1 MTAMPRAR
9 QKKSGSGVRAVD
21 PNAEH
26 QTPNTEHPP
35 PPPVRRGLWWVAALA
50 VLIAGGVRLGST
62 PAARR
67 WRYERQPVE
76 ALQKEAARRPGD
88 AVLRL
93 TLGRK
98 LLAAGQAS
106 EAVQEFQRAVALEP
120 QSAEALAG
128 LGRALGATGHD
139 DEAFAAV
146 QLSLARRPTAEALRA
161 EGQLYLKHR
170 VPEKAVPALERAT
183 RLSPGDPDGWRL
195 LAVARAAT
203 GQWSAAE
210 VAWER
215 LAALRPGDPAMPTG
229 RAEALIQLGRPEEA
243 ELLLRA
249 ALQRGLLSVTA
260 YTLLGSALAGR
271 EPADRFAAPA
281 EAAFREAL
289 RLDPASPDA
298 AYGLGLLLLREG
310 WNGEALSLFG
320 DLARRAPDSLRAR
333 FQYARAL
340 RGAGRAA
347 EADAA
352 LRDYH
357 QRAEAA
363 RLEMELRGRLTL
375 QPNDPVLRARLAELL
390 QSEEISRKREP
401 FARKGE

>member
-1 MTAMPRAR
+1 MAAMPRAR
-9 QKKSGSGVRAVD
+9 QRKPGSGLRAVD
-21 PNAEH
+21 PN
-26 QTPNTEHPP
+26 TERPA

-50 VLIAGGVRLGST
+50 LLIAVGMRLGST

-76 ALQKEAARRPGD
+76 ALQKEATRRPGD

-106 EAVQEFQRAVALEP
+106 EAVQEFQRAAALEP
-120 QSAEALAG
+120 RSAEALAG

-139 DEAFAAV
+139 DEAFAAL

-170 VPEKAVPALERAT
+170 VPEEAVPALERAT
-183 RLSPGDPDGWRL
+183 RLSPDDPDGWRL

-210 VAWER
+210 TAWER
-215 LAALRPGDPAMPTG
+215 LAALRPGDPGMPIG

-243 ELLLRA
+243 EPLLRA
-249 ALQRGLLSVTA
+249 ALRRGPLSVTA

-271 EPADRFAAPA
+271 GPPPPLPPPAQAGIRRGPPPPPAP
-281 EAAFREAL
+281 
-289 RLDPASPDA
+289 
-298 AYGLGLLLLREG
+298 
-310 WNGEALSLFG
+310 
-320 DLARRAPDSLRAR
+320 
-333 FQYARAL
+333 
-340 RGAGRAA
+340 
-347 EADAA
+347 
-352 LRDYH
+352 
-357 QRAEAA
+357 
-363 RLEMELRGRLTL
+363 
-375 QPNDPVLRARLAELL
+375 
-390 QSEEISRKREP
+390 
-401 FARKGE
+401 